1 MRYIKRLTTKY
12 GSNTKFEIV
21 ENTSNPKVVCV
32 CQNDKDARQVLRAY
46 NSAERNKE
54 YRERKQNE

>member
-21 ENTSNPKVVCV
+21 EDTPEQKIMCV
-32 CQNDKDARQVLRAY
+32 CQDDKDARQVLRAN
-46 NSAERNKE
+46 NSAERSKE
-54 YRERKQNE
+54 YRQKRKLK